1 MKLLSMVV
9 CCIAITCST
18 AYSQGYNWEWSP
30 RLPLAMPIR
39 YVGVEVSAGF
49 ALHKADLLYSEQ
61 YLPCCTLSKGT
72 GVPVATMLY
81 AEEWTKPWLA
91 FTVSAGISYQSVNLS
106 APGDTL
112 PQIGPDD
119 VVRTVVTEWQL
130 QTSMTYISLATG
142 ARARL
147 FGSHATVGFQLRGN
161 LSAGSSNAV
170 LSEHILQPSD
180 YFFNVQGRQVKERT
194 VDSTNFGQR
203 SSFYLEPTFSIQYDV
218 PLTIGYVLTP
228 LVQVAMPLTSLSTA
242 SDWRYYSLMLGV
254 RLSKGL

>member
-1 MKLLSMVV
+1 MVA
-9 CCIAITCST
+9 CLIAITCGTS
-18 AYSQGYNWEWSP
+18 YGQGYGWEWSP

-39 YVGVEVSAGF
+39 YVGVEVSAGL
-49 ALHKADLLYSEQ
+49 ALHQADLLYSEQ
-61 YLPCCTLSKGT
+61 YLPCCTFSKGT
-72 GVPVATMLY
+72 GVPISAMLY

-91 FTVSAGISYQSVNLS
+91 LSVSAGLSYQSVTLF

-119 VVRTVVTEWQL
+119 LVRTVVTEWQL
-130 QTSMTYISLATG
+130 QTSMTYISLAAG

-147 FGSHATVGFQLRGN
+147 FGSHATVGVQVRGHV
-161 LSAGSSNAV
+161 SAGSSNAV
-170 LSEHILQPSD
+170 LSERVLQPSD

-203 SSFYLEPTFSIQYDV
+203 SSFYLEPALSVQYDV

-228 LVQVAMPLTSLSTA
+228 LLQVAMPLTSLSTA
-242 SDWRYYSLMLGV
+242 SDWKYYSLMLGV